1 MRNEHIR
8 CIDGD
13 FLLSPDIIQDAEEL
27 FGSTGSPLSG
37 SLDSQ
42 EGLVREARARFP
54 QKPFCLVEQWT
65 ILRADL
71 TPEEIAKV
79 HAANHLPLFLF
90 AHKVVEDSQQRFQ
103 PGDWLRSSMCVTFE
117 EGFMFE
123 TKNTVYVL
131 MGAGHERTASLKTIF
146 SFF

>member
-1 MRNEHIR
+1 M
-8 CIDGD
+8 
-13 FLLSPDIIQDAEEL
+13 SPDIIQDAAEL
-27 FGSTGSPLSG
+27 FDSPGVTLRG
-37 SLDSQ
+37 SLESKDV
-42 EGLVREARARFP
+42 LVREVCVRFP
-54 QKPFCLVEQWT
+54 HKPFCLVEQWT

-103 PGDWLRSSMCVTFE
+103 PGDWVRSSMCVTFD

-131 MGAGHERTASLKTIF
+131 MGPGHEQIASLNTIF